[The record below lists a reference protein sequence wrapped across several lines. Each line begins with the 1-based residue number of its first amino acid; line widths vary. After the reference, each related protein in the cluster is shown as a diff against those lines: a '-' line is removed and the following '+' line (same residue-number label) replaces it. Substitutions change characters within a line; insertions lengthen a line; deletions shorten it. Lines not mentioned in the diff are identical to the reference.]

1 MIPFVFS
8 FTTTPLGFIQNVRTR
23 SWYFF
28 ERYTILDS
36 YNESVN
42 SENVSAFNSTRTP
55 ISTRS
60 LFVSMPKFEH
70 TDSIHL
76 LPERPVEMI
85 HCADVYVSSP
95 QTTSYPSSILFT
107 ISMCLKKW
115 NSALSFKSLY
125 KFSSTT

>member
-42 SENVSAFNSTRTP
+42 SENVSAFNSTRTS
-55 ISTRS
+55 ISR
-60 LFVSMPKFEH
+60 FEH